1 MCPRSVC
8 QSSYKP
14 QFLQLINRQHAS
26 NLLCL
31 YAILHIVS
39 AQSKN
44 VCSSG
49 FYKDLAALSTYL
61 PAQSYCSAKYPPQ
74 TLTVTVK
81 QTTVTKRDGNDKG
94 TSSKIG
100 STKSSKTGTG
110 TNPNWSKVVQQA
122 SAVVRTFCS
131 YILSTLTSTVFSTP
145 PTTTTTTTVS
155 YGLAS
160 QEIFRYNS
168 ECPFGPIHGKT
179 ATQGICLGL
188 GEYNAGY
195 QAQTVANAMPN
206 ACYLLIF
213 YEDGTCLTSVTVINA
228 RSYAG
233 QCYRPDYVQ
242 GVILGATPNAAGVC
256 S

>member
-1 MCPRSVC
+1 MHRILL
-8 QSSYKP
+8 
-14 QFLQLINRQHAS
+14 FLFAT
-26 NLLCL
+26 
-31 YAILHIVS
+31 LHIVS

-49 FYKDLAALSTYL
+49 FYKDLATLSTYP

-74 TLTVTVK
+74 TVTVTVK
-81 QTTVTKRDGNDKG
+81 QTTITKRDKNDKG
-94 TSSKIG
+94 TSSKTG
-100 STKSSKTGTG
+100 SSKSSKADTG
-110 TNPNWSKVVQQA
+110 TNANWSKVIQQA

-131 YILSTLTSTVFSTP
+131 CILSTPTSTVFSTTSTTTTTTTTP
-145 PTTTTTTTVS
+145 LITTTTTTTTVS

-160 QEIFRYNS
+160 QEILRYNS
-168 ECPFGPIHGKT
+168 ECPFSPMYGKT
-179 ATQGICLGL
+179 ATQEVCLGL

-195 QAQTVANAMPN
+195 QPQTVANAVPN
-206 ACYLLIF
+206 ACYQLTF

-233 QCYRPDYVQ
+233 QCYRPGDVQ